1 MDCLFFHKTPFSQM
15 NENKAIGRRTIRKFM
30 SLTIEYVNQLFENL
44 STGKASAFFDNVAD
58 DVHWTVM
65 GTHPLAGVYKSKD
78 DFLKR
83 TFERL
88 DKVLKGGVIL
98 KVDHTF
104 VSGDTAVVEMNQTS
118 TALNGKAF
126 PNTYCW
132 VVRFADKMIT
142 EVRAYVDSFLVKQ
155 VIEENER

>member
-1 MDCLFFHKTPFSQM
+1 
-15 NENKAIGRRTIRKFM
+15 
-30 SLTIEYVNQLFENL
+30 
-44 STGKASAFFDNVAD
+44 
-58 DVHWTVM
+58 M
-65 GTHPLAGVYKSKD
+65 GTHPLAGVYKSKK
-78 DFLKR
+78 DFLKN

-104 VSGDTAVVEMNQTS
+104 VSGNIAVVEMAQTS

-132 VVRFADKMIT
+132 VVRFGDDSRIT

-155 VIEENER
+155 VIDENER

>member
-1 MDCLFFHKTPFSQM
+1 
-15 NENKAIGRRTIRKFM
+15 M
-30 SLTIEYVNQLFENL
+30 SLTIEYVNRLFDNL
-44 STGKASAFFDNVAD
+44 STGNANSFFDNVAD

-65 GTHPLAGVYKSKD
+65 GTHPLASVYKSKK
-78 DFLKR
+78 DFLKK

-104 VSGDTAVVEMNQTS
+104 VSGNIAVVEMTQTS
-118 TALNGKAF
+118 TTLNGKPF

-132 VVRFADKMIT
+132 VVGFGDDSRIT

>member
-1 MDCLFFHKTPFSQM
+1 
-15 NENKAIGRRTIRKFM
+15 M

-65 GTHPLAGVYKSKD
+65 GTHPLASVYRSKD
-78 DFLKR
+78 DFLMR

-98 KVDHTF
+98 KIDHII

>member
-1 MDCLFFHKTPFSQM
+1 
-15 NENKAIGRRTIRKFM
+15 M
-30 SLTIEYVNQLFENL
+30 SLTIEYVNRLFENL
-44 STGKASAFFDNVAD
+44 STGNASAFFDNVAD

-65 GTHPLAGVYKSKD
+65 GKHPLAGVYKSKD
-78 DFLKR
+78 DFLKK

>member
-1 MDCLFFHKTPFSQM
+1 
-15 NENKAIGRRTIRKFM
+15 M
-30 SLTIEYVNQLFENL
+30 SLTIEYVNRLFEIL
-44 STGKASAFFDNVAD
+44 STGNASAFFDNVAD

-78 DFLKR
+78 DFLKK

-98 KVDHTF
+98 KVDHSL
-104 VSGDTAVVEMNQTS
+104 VSGDTAVVEMTQTS

-132 VVRFADKMIT
+132 VVRFAVMKYYCD
-142 EVRAYVDSFLVKQ
+142 
-155 VIEENER
+155 

>member
-1 MDCLFFHKTPFSQM
+1 
-15 NENKAIGRRTIRKFM
+15 
-30 SLTIEYVNQLFENL
+30 
-44 STGKASAFFDNVAD
+44 
-58 DVHWTVM
+58 M

-78 DFLKR
+78 GFLKK

-88 DKVLKGGVIL
+88 DKVLKGGVIV

-104 VSGDTAVVEMNQTS
+104 VSGDTAVVKMNQTS
-118 TALNGKAF
+118 IALNGKAF

-155 VIEENER
+155 VIEENECWRRDYLSDRGEFN

>member
-1 MDCLFFHKTPFSQM
+1 
-15 NENKAIGRRTIRKFM
+15 M
-30 SLTIEYVNQLFENL
+30 SLTIEYVNRLFNNL
-44 STGKASAFFDNVAD
+44 STGNASSFFDNVAA

-65 GTHPLAGVYKSKD
+65 GTHPLAGVYKSKE
-78 DFLKR
+78 DFLKN

-88 DKVLKGGVIL
+88 DKVLKKGVIM
-98 KVDHTF
+98 KVDHAL
-104 VSGDTAVVEMNQTS
+104 VSGDTAVVEMTQTS

-132 VVRFADKMIT
+132 VVRFVDGMIT

-155 VIEENER
+155 VIEENEG

>member
-1 MDCLFFHKTPFSQM
+1 
-15 NENKAIGRRTIRKFM
+15 M
-30 SLTIEYVNQLFENL
+30 SPTIEFVNRLFDNL
-44 STGKASAFFDNVAD
+44 STGNASSFFDNVAD

-65 GTHPLAGVYKSKD
+65 GTHPLAGVYKSKE
-78 DFLKR
+78 DFLKN

-104 VSGDTAVVEMNQTS
+104 VSGNIAVVEMNQTS
-118 TALNGKAF
+118 TALNGKTF

-132 VVRFADKMIT
+132 VVQFGDDSKIT

>member
-1 MDCLFFHKTPFSQM
+1 MISM
-15 NENKAIGRRTIRKFM
+15 STIRNFM
-30 SLTIEYVNQLFENL
+30 SLTIEYVNRLFENL
-44 STGKASAFFDNVAD
+44 STGNASAFFDNVAD

-78 DFLKR
+78 EFLKK

-98 KVDHTF
+98 KVDHSL
-104 VSGDTAVVEMNQTS
+104 VSGNTAVVEMTSTS

-132 VVRFADKMIT
+132 VVRFVDGMIT

-155 VIEENER
+155 VIDENER

>member
-1 MDCLFFHKTPFSQM
+1 MIS
-15 NENKAIGRRTIRKFM
+15 IRTIREFM
-30 SLTIEYVNQLFENL
+30 SLTIEYVNRLFENL
-44 STGKASAFFDNVAD
+44 STGNGSAFFDNVAD

-65 GTHPLAGVYKSKD
+65 GTHPLAGVYKSKE
-78 DFLKR
+78 DFLKN

-104 VSGDTAVVEMNQTS
+104 VSGDTAVVEMAQTS

-132 VVRFADKMIT
+132 VVRFVDGMIT

-155 VIEENER
+155 VIDENER

>member
-1 MDCLFFHKTPFSQM
+1 
-15 NENKAIGRRTIRKFM
+15 M
-30 SLTIEYVNQLFENL
+30 SLTIEHVNRLFENL
-44 STGKASAFFDNVAD
+44 STGNASAFFDNVAD

-65 GTHPLAGVYKSKD
+65 GTHPLAGAYKSKE
-78 DFLKR
+78 DFLKK

-98 KVDHTF
+98 KVDHTL
-104 VSGDTAVVEMNQTS
+104 VSGDTAAVEMTQTS
-118 TALNGKAF
+118 TALNGKPF

-132 VVRFADKMIT
+132 VVRFGDDSRIT

>member
-1 MDCLFFHKTPFSQM
+1 
-15 NENKAIGRRTIRKFM
+15 M
-30 SLTIEYVNQLFENL
+30 SLTIEYFNRLFENL
-44 STGKASAFFDNVAD
+44 STGMASAFFQNLTD

-65 GTHPLAGVYKSKD
+65 GTHPLAGVYKSKE
-78 DFLKR
+78 DFLKK

-98 KVDHTF
+98 NVNHTL

-132 VVRFADKMIT
+132 VVRFVDGMIT

>member
-1 MDCLFFHKTPFSQM
+1 
-15 NENKAIGRRTIRKFM
+15 M
-30 SLTIEYVNQLFENL
+30 SLTIEYVNRLFENL
-44 STGKASAFFDNVAD
+44 STGNASTFFDNVAD
-58 DVHWTVM
+58 DVHWIVM

-78 DFLKR
+78 DFLKK

-98 KVDHTF
+98 KVDHIF

-132 VVRFADKMIT
+132 VVRFGDKMIT
-142 EVRAYVDSFLVKQ
+142 EVRAYVDSFLVNQ